1 MGGNVVSWERW
12 GWKRGVKSFSEIDR
26 ERKARSEG
34 EGGGREEEEQLS
46 LDVCL

>member
-12 GWKRGVKSFSEIDR
+12 GWKKGVKSFSEIDR

-34 EGGGREEEEQLS
+34 ERGEGGKRRS
-46 LDVCL
+46 SCL